1 MPRHR
6 RDDSIGIRRP
16 WPWLPETASADV
28 TAEVLDCAKAADV
41 GATWGQLTQFTWLVV
56 GPRNGLDIP
65 RPARV
70 AETIRH
76 RRQCIPVPCRA
87 LSVTH
92 HTNVGRSDPE
102 PGFGPTGRVC
112 RGNRLVV
119 GRSEHG
125 SQRTA
130 TLVAN
135 AEQTDRHPLA
145 WSQLVPFAN
154 ADTGKI

>member
-1 MPRHR
+1 MRETGDR
-6 RDDSIGIRRP
+6 RREFIKGSF
-16 WPWLPETASADV
+16 S
-28 TAEVLDCAKAADV
+28 
-41 GATWGQLTQFTWLVV
+41 
-56 GPRNGLDIP
+56 DIP

-76 RRQCIPVPCRA
+76 RRHCIPAPFRA

-102 PGFGPTGRVC
+102 PGFGPAGRVC

-119 GRSEHG
+119 GQSEHG

-130 TLVAN
+130 TRVAY
-135 AEQTDRHPLA
+135 AEHTDLSPLT
-145 WSQLVPFAN
+145 WSQLVLFAQRGDGDDPR
-154 ADTGKI
+154 AGRCKGGTGKKSPPTAPRARIG